1 MVGAPADA
9 QPHPK
14 RPIHGTFGDD
24 TLDGLLVD
32 RPLTD
37 NLHPD
42 GQLIMQ
48 LSEIFLGEKLDV
60 MPI

>member
-1 MVGAPADA
+1 MHNPTRSAPYT
-9 QPHPK
+9 
-14 RPIHGTFGDD
+14 GTFGDD

-48 LSEIFLGEKLDV
+48 LSEIFLGEKLAV